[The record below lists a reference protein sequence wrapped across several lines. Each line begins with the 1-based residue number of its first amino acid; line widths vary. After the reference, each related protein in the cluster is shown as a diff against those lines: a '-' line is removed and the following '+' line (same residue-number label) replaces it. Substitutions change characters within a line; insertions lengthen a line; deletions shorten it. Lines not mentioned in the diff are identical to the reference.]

1 MKAYLFII
9 TCCLITISVPVNAQ
23 TIVNQWP
30 TGGVFAGGLDY
41 DPGTDTVWLADET
54 AVMIMQFDRNG
65 TLLNSFAAP
74 KSLPIGVGVD
84 PSTGNVWIGDESEWV
99 DELTPAGVPTGRSWS
114 TAPHITDVSG
124 LAFDPDTGHIYIS
137 QDSSPQKIAEFDP
150 DGNMIQIIDLTGAG
164 STDPDGLGYNPLT
177 STFFLGE
184 DTGDQIIEVDMA
196 GTALDSWF
204 LGSLG
209 ISPEGVGLDTLAGT
223 LFISDGTGN
232 TVFEVADII
241 DPGVTPFLKADTNSI
256 SGRLGGVVNFTLI
269 GGIDNAGRDYLLLG
283 SVSGTSPGTVLPGG
297 MATLPLNLDFFTDV
311 VVALLNTTLF
321 HDFMGVLDK
330 DGNGTAQL
338 NTLGLG
344 TFSPG
349 CTGITLYWAYAVGE
363 PWDAASNFVGVNVED

>member
-9 TCCLITISVPVNAQ
+9 TCCLVSISVPTNAQ

-41 DPGTDTVWLADET
+41 DPGTDTIWVADET

-84 PSTGNVWIGDESEWV
+84 PYTGNVWIGDESEWV

-124 LAFDPDTGHIYIS
+124 LAFDQDTGHIYIS
-137 QDSSPQKIAEFDP
+137 QDSSPRQIAEFDP
-150 DGNMIQIIDLTGAG
+150 DGNMIQIIDLSGTGSA
-164 STDPDGLGYNPLT
+164 DPDGLGYHHVT
-177 STFFLGE
+177 TTFFLGE

-196 GTALDSWF
+196 GTALNSWY
-204 LGSLG
+204 LGGLG
-209 ISPEGVGLDTLAGT
+209 ISPEGVGLDVVAGT

-232 TVFEVADII
+232 TVFEVADIT
-241 DPGVTPFLKADTNSI
+241 TPARPYLKADANTI
-256 SGRLGGVVNFTLI
+256 SGRLGGIVNFTLI
-269 GGIDNAGRDYLLLG
+269 AGSDYAEKDYLLLG
-283 SVSGTSPGTVLPGG
+283 CVSGTSPGTVLPGG
-297 MATLPLNLDFFTDV
+297 AILPLNLDFFTDV
-311 VVALLNTTLF
+311 VIAMLNTTVF
-321 HDFMGVLDK
+321 HDFLGELDK

-338 NTLGLG
+338 NTTGLG
-344 TFSPG
+344 TFDPG
-349 CTGITLYWAYAVGE
+349 CIGTVARWA
-363 PWDAASNFVGVNVED
+363 